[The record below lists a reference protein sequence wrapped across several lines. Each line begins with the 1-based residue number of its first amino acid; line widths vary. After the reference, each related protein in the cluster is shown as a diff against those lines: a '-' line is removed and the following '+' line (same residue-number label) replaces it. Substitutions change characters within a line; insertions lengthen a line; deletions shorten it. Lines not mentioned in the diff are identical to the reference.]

1 MSEPA
6 HHISICICTYRRPQ
20 LLRRLLDSLRDQETD
35 GLFTYSITVADN
47 DSLRSAEAVVS
58 EFVGC
63 SQTPVRYC
71 MEPQRSVSLTRNK
84 AIENASGDFI
94 AFIDDDEFTTK
105 DWLRTLFEACSKEG
119 VAGVLGP
126 VNSHFDVAPPDWVSK
141 GHFYQHS
148 ICRTGSVVE
157 WTKAR
162 TGNVL
167 FKREILAPEELPFRP
182 QFRGGG
188 ADQDFFRRMIE
199 NGHRFIWC
207 EEAVAYEVV
216 PPVRWKRSFM
226 LKRALLRG
234 GATPLHPTFGP
245 RDILKSVIAV
255 PAYSLALPFALVLGH
270 HRFMRVMISLCDHVG
285 KLLACLGIRPIKVAY
300 VTE

>member
-1 MSEPA
+1 MGEQG
-6 HHISICICTYRRPQ
+6 HHISVCICTYRRPQ

-47 DSLRSAEAVVS
+47 DSLRSAEAVVL
-58 EFVGC
+58 EFAGC
-63 SQTPVRYC
+63 SQIPIRYC
-71 MEPQRSVSLTRNK
+71 VEPQRSVSLTRNK

-105 DWLRTLFEACSKEG
+105 DWLRTLFDACSKDD

-126 VNSHFDVAPPDWVSK
+126 VNSHFDVVPPEWVVK
-141 GHFYQHS
+141 GNFYQHS
-148 ICRTGSVVE
+148 VSPTGSVVE

-167 FKREILAPEELPFRP
+167 FKKAILGAEELPFRP

-199 NGHRFIWC
+199 KGSRFVWC

-234 GATPLHPTFGP
+234 GATPLHPTFGVK
-245 RDILKSVIAV
+245 DILKSVIAV
-255 PAYSLALPFALVLGH
+255 PSYALALPFALVLGH

>member
-1 MSEPA
+1 MNDQKN
-6 HHISICICTYRRPQ
+6 HISVCVCTYKRPE
-20 LLRRLLDSLRDQETD
+20 LLRRLLDSLRNQETR
-35 GLFTYSITVADN
+35 GLFTYSVVIADN
-47 DSLRSAEAVVS
+47 DKARSAEPVAS
-58 EFVGC
+58 EFTV
-63 SQTPVRYC
+63 SSSVPIRYC
-71 MEPQRSVSLTRNK
+71 VEPERSVSLTRNR
-84 AIENASGDFI
+84 AIESAQGDFI
-94 AFIDDDEFTTK
+94 AFVDDDEFTSK
-105 DWLRTLFEACSKEG
+105 NWLLTLFEACQPND

-126 VNSHFDVAPPDWVSK
+126 VESYFDQAPPDWVLRGK
-141 GHFYQHS
+141 FYQHS
-148 ICRTGSVVE
+148 ISPTGSLVS

-167 FKREILAPEELPFRP
+167 FKKRILPAGELPFRP

-199 NGHRFIWC
+199 KGNVFIWC

-216 PPVRWKRSFM
+216 PPVRWRRSFM
-226 LKRALLRG
+226 LRRALLRG

-245 RDILKSVIAV
+245 RDILKSLVAV
-255 PAYSLALPFALVLGH
+255 PSYTLALPFAFLLGQ
-270 HRFMRVMISLCDHVG
+270 HRFMRLMISLCDHLG

>member
-6 HHISICICTYRRPQ
+6 HHISVCICTYRRPE
-20 LLRRLLDSLRDQETD
+20 LLRRLLDSLRDQQTN

-47 DSLRSAEAVVS
+47 DSLRSAEPVVS
-58 EFVGC
+58 EFAGG
-63 SQTPVRYC
+63 SQIPVRYC
-71 MEPQRSVSLTRNK
+71 VEPERSVSLTRNR
-84 AIENASGDFI
+84 AIENSSGDFI

-105 DWLRTLFEACSKEG
+105 DWLRTLFAACLKDG

-126 VNSHFDVAPPDWVSK
+126 VDSHFDEPPPKWVLK
-141 GHFYQHS
+141 GNFYHHS
-148 ICRTGSVVE
+148 VSPTGSVVE
-157 WTKAR
+157 WTTAR

-167 FKREILAPEELPFRP
+167 LKKGILPAEELPFRP

-188 ADQDFFRRMIE
+188 ADQDFFRRLIE
-199 NGHRFIWC
+199 NGNRFIWC

-216 PPVRWKRSFM
+216 PPLRWKRSFM
-226 LKRALLRG
+226 LRRALLRG
-234 GATPLHPTFGP
+234 GVTPLHPTFGAQ
-245 RDILKSVIAV
+245 DILKSVVAV
-255 PAYSLALPFALVLGH
+255 PAYTLAVPFALVLGH
-270 HRFMRVMISLCDHVG
+270 HRFMRVMISLCDHLG

>member
-1 MSEPA
+1 MNEESN
-6 HHISICICTYRRPQ
+6 HICVCICTYRRPE
-20 LLRRLLDSLRDQETD
+20 LLKRLLDSLRDQDTG
-35 GLFTYSITVADN
+35 GLFTYSIVVSDN
-47 DSLRSAEAVVS
+47 DSARSAEAVAA
-58 EFVGC
+58 EFARSSSVGI
-63 SQTPVRYC
+63 RYC
-71 MEPQRSVSLTRNK
+71 AEPQRSVSLTRNR
-84 AIENASGDFI
+84 AIENARGDFI
-94 AFIDDDEFTTK
+94 AFLDDDEFTTK
-105 DWLRTLFEACSKEG
+105 DWLRTLFRACSERD

-126 VNSHFDVAPPDWVSK
+126 VESHFDQAPPDWVVK

-148 ICRTGSVVE
+148 VSPTGSVVS

-167 FKREILAPEELPFRP
+167 FKKAILPQNELAFRP

-199 NGHRFIWC
+199 QGHVFVWC

-226 LKRALLRG
+226 LRRALLRG
-234 GATPLHPTFGP
+234 GATPLHPTFGA
-245 RDILKSVIAV
+245 RDIVKSMVAV
-255 PAYSLALPFALVLGH
+255 PAYVFALPFAFVLGH
-270 HRFMRVMISLCDHVG
+270 HRFMSLMIKLCDHLG
-285 KLLACLGIRPIKVAY
+285 RLLACVGIRPIKVAY